1 MGDSSGVDLH
11 RVKTGPLFVEK
22 GEEEGVFFSR
32 KTRRSSVSLEE
43 REWCSEQIQ
52 YVFGVFN
59 MFYFLMM
66 VDIYKDN

>member
-32 KTRRSSVSLEE
+32 KTRRSSVSRGE
-43 REWCSEQIQ
+43 RV
-52 YVFGVFN
+52 VFGANTVCFWC
-59 MFYFLMM
+59 F
-66 VDIYKDN
+66 